1 MFGADL
7 VLSDKRPV
15 FALAASDTQ
24 AEAGHSFIKLDVF
37 GLARRQL
44 ELGYRRFGE
53 FHGCPLF
60 WEEPGKI

>member
-7 VLSDKRPV
+7 VLSDKGPV

-37 GLARRQL
+37 GLARSAA
-44 ELGYRRFGE
+44 
-53 FHGCPLF
+53 
-60 WEEPGKI
+60 